1 MGRRKIMDKTNYL
14 LDKVLR
20 LEGEMQLQAQLNLD
34 TEQKFKTKV
43 DKVDGKGLSTNDY
56 DTTEKNNVANN
67 TLARHTH
74 DNKTVLDSTT
84 ASFTTEEKAK
94 LGTIESEAKKNVQSD
109 WAQTDSTS
117 DDYIKNKPSVLSKLY
132 STTGQN
138 TDGAMT
144 QKATTDLLQSKVG
157 TDCMKVLWENPSPTA
172 NFYPQTITL
181 SSSDWDFLIIVCSS
195 FMGGEPEQFGTI
207 TYNGSTSV
215 NLCSISTDSAYA
227 NEFFSRRIIANS
239 KTSLQ
244 VGDCLYSNK
253 GSAGQ
258 VLYYRLIPLKVIG
271 VKVV

>member
-56 DTTEKNNVANN
+56 DTTEKNNVASN

-138 TDGAMT
+138 TDGALT

-181 SSSDWDFLIIVCSS
+181 SSSDWDFLIIVCSYYA
-195 FMGGEPEQFGTI
+195 GGEAGHFGTI
-207 TYNGSTSV
+207 TYDGTAIV
-215 NLCSISTDSAYA
+215 NWCCASSNSEYAY
-227 NEFFSRRIIANS
+227 EILSRRIVANS
-239 KTSLQ
+239 KSSLQ
-244 VGDCLYSNK
+244 IGDCFYSNR
-253 GSAGQ
+253 GGVGQ
-258 VLYYRLIPLKVIG
+258 ALYYRLIPLKIIG